1 MALAGTK
8 EAIVVDVGG
17 TTTDI
22 GLAVGGAAA
31 VRDEVAIVG
40 GYTLAVRAV
49 QEQGYHE
56 VVLCSEAARPLVKAS
71 SAREIPHLAVLSSL
85 EVAGDVTVESLGE
98 TRLDT

>member
-1 MALAGTK
+1 METILSGPAASIEGGLALAGTR

-22 GLAVGGAAA
+22 GLAVGGAPA

-49 QEQGYHE
+49 QEYT
-56 VVLCSEAARPLVKAS
+56 
-71 SAREIPHLAVLSSL
+71 
-85 EVAGDVTVESLGE
+85 VALGRRQF
-98 TRLDT
+98 TFRSPMTAC